1 LIAVDTSVVVAAF
14 ASWHE
19 AHAQAA
25 RLLDRRPRLPAHALI
40 ESYSVLTRLPAP
52 HRADPAIVAEFL
64 AERFP
69 LPPLVLPARAHAAF
83 VAQLTHARLAGGAAY
98 DALIAAT
105 AKRARAVLHTRD
117 RRAVPTY
124 ERFGVRFELLG

>member
-1 LIAVDTSVVVAAF
+1 MIAVDTSIVVAAF

-19 AHAQAA
+19 AHRASAQ
-25 RLLDRRPRLPAHALI
+25 LLDRRPRLPAHSLI

-52 HRADPAIVAEFL
+52 HRADAAIVAAFL

-69 LPPLVLPARAHAAF
+69 SPPLTLPGDAHAVLIA
-83 VAQLTHARLAGGAAY
+83 AAAAARLTGGSVY

-105 AKRARAVLHTRD
+105 AKHAGAVLHTRD

-124 ERFGVRFELLG
+124 EKIGVRYEVMN